1 MRFITLLWH
10 GEEPI
15 GICVMTTPA
24 ISLRQRN
31 KFFGKPGRWS
41 RVSIQS
47 LNQQLVT
54 LSRVVLHP
62 TYRGAGIAAAF
73 IRQSCLACPW
83 PWIETLTEMGHINP
97 VFEKA
102 GFQKVGITKPAR
114 RSRRG
119 HSALYGAGSKRH
131 ARKRH
136 KPLLTKETNEKSRY
150 ARPVYY
156 IFDNRSSRRYAE
168 GGRQQEDQ

>member
-1 MRFITLLWH
+1 MKFVTLLWH
-10 GEEPI
+10 GDEPI
-15 GICVMTTPA
+15 GICVMTSPA

-47 LNQQLVT
+47 LNDQLVT

-62 TYRGAGIAAAF
+62 VYRGAGLAAAF
-73 IRQSCLACPW
+73 IRQSCRAAPW
-83 PWIETLTEMGHINP
+83 PWIETLTQMGHINP

-102 GFQKVGITKPAR
+102 GFRRVGVTRPAR

-119 HSALYGAGSKRH
+119 HSALYGSGSKHHGR
-131 ARKRH
+131 RER
-136 KPLLTKETNEKSRY
+136 LLTKETNEKSRY
-150 ARPVYY
+150 SSPVYY
-156 IFDNRSSRRYAE
+156 IFDNRNR
-168 GGRQQEDQ
+168 GQ